1 MTKKTKI
8 LVSVAVALVAII
20 GVSIG
25 MYNHFKLWEFKGV
38 KMAYL
43 QNYMQNPKCDFNPL
57 VIQSTNNANLNG
69 GGRIQIAQIKTCD
82 KISSLTQ
89 VARLSIRAKFSLIQ
103 TPKKHC
109 CRA

>member
-8 LVSVAVALVAII
+8 LVSVAVVFVAII

-25 MYNHFKLWEFKGV
+25 VYNHFKLWEFKGV

-43 QNYMQNPKCDFNPL
+43 QNYFENPKCDFNPL
-57 VIQSTNNANLNG
+57 VIQSTNSANLNG

-89 VARLSIRAKFSLIQ
+89 GARLSIRAQFSLIQ

>member
-1 MTKKTKI
+1 MTKKFALI
-8 LVSVAVALVAII
+8 LAVALVAII

-57 VIQSTNNANLNG
+57 VIQSTNSVNLNG
-69 GGRIQIAQIKTCD
+69 GGAESK
-82 KISSLTQ
+82 
-89 VARLSIRAKFSLIQ
+89 
-103 TPKKHC
+103 
-109 CRA
+109 